1 MAIILRIIKYLYCN
15 LPKYWKEGT
24 GVDKANSPN
33 YLFHKH
39 FFGNY
44 DKHIILSQAIDDDT
58 RLDFLISCIKN
69 DFQEHCIEGH
79 YIGINDVID
88 LNEIKPKVESK
99 LLEISNDDI
108 DIFFSPGTSAMQ
120 LAWYICH
127 TTLSLKTR
135 LLQTRPPK
143 KSKTGNPS

>member
-1 MAIILRIIKYLYCN
+1 
-15 LPKYWKEGT
+15 
-24 GVDKANSPN
+24 
-33 YLFHKH
+33 LFHKH